1 MKNRLQYALCE
12 LDALERTA
20 RTESPM
26 HRLDARAKLLA
37 TTVYLVTML
46 SLPLSR
52 LSEILLYAL
61 FPLITASM
69 GGMRLGRLLRRS
81 LAVLPFVA
89 LIGIFNLFC
98 HRTPA
103 LRIGTLTVSQ
113 GGIEFAAILLRGI
126 LSLAALLVLIG
137 TTGFYALC
145 RAMQRLGIP
154 RFLTVQLLFVYRYL
168 RVLLDEALCMTRAC
182 EARSFGRRHL
192 PLRVWGTLTGQL
204 LLRTFDRAEQ
214 IHRAMLARGFTGR
227 IPDCTAWETHWRRTD
242 TLFLTGW
249 SSVLLLARWSCPVE
263 TLTRLLP

>member
-1 MKNRLQYALCE
+1 MKNRLQHLLGE
-12 LDALERTA
+12 LDALERSA

-37 TTVYLVTML
+37 TTAYLAAML

-52 LSEILLYAL
+52 LSEILLCAL
-61 FPLITASM
+61 FPMIGAAM
-69 GGMRLGRLLRRS
+69 GGMRLGPLVRRS

-89 LIGIFNLFC
+89 LIGIFNLLA

-103 LRIGTLTVSQ
+103 LRIGPLTVTE
-113 GGIEFAAILLRGI
+113 GGIEYAAILLRGI

-137 TTGFYALC
+137 TTGFYPLC

-168 RVLLDEALCMTRAC
+168 RVLLDEALCMMRAC
-182 EARSFGRRHL
+182 EARSYGRRHL
-192 PLRVWGTLTGQL
+192 PLRVWGMLTGQL

-227 IPDCTAWETHWRRTD
+227 IPDCTTAGPRWRRTD
-242 TLFLTGW
+242 TLFLAGW
-249 SSVLLLARWSCPVE
+249 SLALLLIRLTSPAE
-263 TLTRLLP
+263 TLTRLLL

>member
-1 MKNRLQYALCE
+1 MKNSLQNALCA
-12 LDALERTA
+12 LDALERNA

-46 SLPLSR
+46 SVPLPQ

-61 FPLITASM
+61 FPMATATL
-69 GGMRLGRLLRRS
+69 GGMRLGPLLRRS

-89 LIGIFNLFC
+89 LIGIFNLLYD
-98 HRTPA
+98 RTPA
-103 LRIGTLTVSQ
+103 LRIGTLTVTE

-126 LSLAALLVLIG
+126 LSMAALLVLIG

-145 RAMQRLGIP
+145 RAMQQSGIP

-168 RVLLDEALCMTRAC
+168 RVLLEEALAMSRAC
-182 EARSFGRRHL
+182 DARSFGRKN
-192 PLRVWGTLTGQL
+192 PALRVWGTLVGQL

-227 IPDCTAWETHWRRTD
+227 IPDCTAGKPRWRRAD
-242 TLFLTGW
+242 TAFLAGW
-249 SSVLLLARWSCPVE
+249 SLALIAARWSYPVE
-263 TLTRLLP
+263 TLTHLFR